1 MASSNRADRFDHL
14 YKALRKHYKPI
25 VDPTDRRVLDCLLYA
40 CCLEDASHEAADEAF
55 AKLQQTY
62 FDANEIRVTTIAELS
77 ESLTSL
83 PKAAAAAGRL
93 KKSLQSLFEA
103 RYSFDIDDLKKANLG
118 KAVEEVAAWEGTSK
132 FVMGYVTQHA
142 FGGHSI
148 PVDNQI
154 LSVCVA
160 LELLTTTEA
169 SKGVLPGIERAI
181 PKNKGLEF
189 ASLLHQ
195 FAVEYTTD
203 FHHPIVNAI
212 FKEMGVANKVRVSF
226 VAPLPVKETEKAP
239 LAGTAQHLE
248 ATNAKAKAEKQ
259 AAAAVL
265 EASAPPAPK
274 TPTKTASKQDSPVAS
289 ATKPTKMAA
298 VNSNIKTLTPKEAAQ
313 KEKASEKTSGKKPVA
328 ADPKPTKKGDTK
340 AGDEKVAAKGDTK
353 AAGKPADKNA
363 KANQSTKA
371 SAAAKSS
378 DLKAADQKATAK
390 KAPAAK
396 SPAKPADAKTKT
408 AKPAPT
414 TKSIKPAP
422 AKSTAAKPTP
432 SKPTST
438 DKSKKNA
445 DPPKSAAPASKKGTA
460 AKQLPVKAVTK
471 KNTKPR

>member
-14 YKALRKHYKPI
+14 YKSLRKHYKPI
-25 VDPTDRRVLDCLLYA
+25 VDPSDRRVLDCLLYA

-62 FDANEIRVTTIAELS
+62 FDANEIRVTTVAELS

-160 LELLTTTEA
+160 LELLTSTEA
-169 SKGVLPGIERAI
+169 NKGVLPGIERAI

-195 FAVEYTTD
+195 FAVEYTAD
-203 FHHPIVNAI
+203 FHHPVVNAI

-226 VAPLPVKETEKAP
+226 VAPLPVKESEKAP

-259 AAAAVL
+259 AAAAL
-265 EASAPPAPK
+265 LAPSAAPAPK
-274 TPTKTASKQDSPVAS
+274 APAKSSSKQDLPA
-289 ATKPTKMAA
+289 ATAAKPTKMAA
-298 VNSNIKTLTPKEAAQ
+298 INSNIKTLTPKEAAQ
-313 KEKASEKTSGKKPVA
+313 KEKASGKKPVVV
-328 ADPKPTKKGDTK
+328 DPKASKKGDAK
-340 AGDEKVAAKGDTK
+340 ASAKVGTK
-353 AAGKPADKNA
+353 AADKPADKKA
-363 KANQSTKA
+363 KATQSTKA
-371 SAAAKSS
+371 APASKSA
-378 DLKAADQKATAK
+378 DLKAANPKSAAK
-390 KAPAAK
+390 KSSAAK
-396 SPAKPADAKTKT
+396 SPAKPLDAKSKPAKTAPATKT
-408 AKPAPT
+408 VKPVPGKSAPAKPVAAKPA
-414 TKSIKPAP
+414 
-422 AKSTAAKPTP
+422 
-432 SKPTST
+432 SKE
-438 DKSKKNA
+438 KSKKNA
-445 DPPKSAAPASKKGTA
+445 DPPKATTPASKKGTA

>member
-25 VDPTDRRVLDCLLYA
+25 VDPSDRRVLDCLLYA

-62 FDANEIRVTTIAELS
+62 FDANEIRVTTVAELS

-160 LELLTTTEA
+160 LELLTTAEA
-169 SKGVLPGIERAI
+169 NKGVLPGIERAI

-203 FHHPIVNAI
+203 FHHPVVNAI

-226 VAPLPVKETEKAP
+226 VAPLPVKESEKAP

-259 AAAAVL
+259 AAAALL
-265 EASAPPAPK
+265 EASAPPTPK
-274 TPTKTASKQDSPVAS
+274 APTKSSSKQDSPAATVA
-289 ATKPTKMAA
+289 KPTKMAA

-313 KEKASEKTSGKKPVA
+313 KEKASGKKPVA
-328 ADPKPTKKGDTK
+328 VDPKTSKKGDVKTGDAK
-340 AGDEKVAAKGDTK
+340 ASAKAEPK
-353 AAGKPADKNA
+353 ATDKPADKTA
-363 KANQSTKA
+363 KATQSSKA
-371 SAAAKSS
+371 TTASKSS
-378 DLKAADQKATAK
+378 DLKAADPKAAAK
-390 KAPAAK
+390 KSSDTK
-396 SPAKPADAKTKT
+396 SPAKPADAKTKS
-408 AKPAPT
+408 AKPAPPAKT
-414 TKSIKPAP
+414 VKPVP
-422 AKSTAAKPTP
+422 AKSASTKSVAAKPA
-432 SKPTST
+432 ST

-445 DPPKSAAPASKKGTA
+445 DPPKPTTPASKKGTA

>member
-14 YKALRKHYKPI
+14 YKALRKHYKSI
-25 VDPTDRRVLDCLLYA
+25 VDPTERRVLDCLLYA

-62 FDANEIRVTTIAELS
+62 FDANEIRVTTVAELS

-83 PKAAAAAGRL
+83 PKASAAAGRL

-118 KAVEEVAAWEGTSK
+118 KAIEEVTAWEGTSK
-132 FVMGYVTQHA
+132 FVMSYVTQHA

-160 LELLTTTEA
+160 LELLTTIEA
-169 SKGVLPGIERAI
+169 NKGVLPGIERAI

-203 FHHPIVNAI
+203 FHHPIVNSV
-212 FKEMGVANKVRVSF
+212 FKEMGVANKVRVTF
-226 VAPLPVKETEKAP
+226 VAPPPAKEPEKAP

-259 AAAAVL
+259 AAAA
-265 EASAPPAPK
+265 AA
-274 TPTKTASKQDSPVAS
+274 TPTPKPATKTSSKQDSAPLTA
-289 ATKPTKMAA
+289 AKPSKMAA

-313 KEKASEKTSGKKPVA
+313 KEAAKKSNSVDSKTSKKSDVKPSA
-328 ADPKPTKKGDTK
+328 KADAKPDPKSDPKPD
-340 AGDEKVAAKGDTK
+340 
-353 AAGKPADKNA
+353 
-363 KANQSTKA
+363 
-371 SAAAKSS
+371 AKSS
-378 DLKAADQKATAK
+378 AKSAVPSQPSKTAPSTKTLDSKDPAK
-390 KAPAAK
+390 KIAAP
-396 SPAKPADAKTKT
+396 KTPSKT
-408 AKPAPT
+408 ADVNTKT
-414 TKSIKPAP
+414 TKSAPANQTVKAVPAKPAP
-422 AKSTAAKPTP
+422 AKPVSAKPI
-432 SKPTST
+432 SS
-438 DKSKKNA
+438 DKSKKNMA
-445 DPPKSAAPASKKGTA
+445 PPKASAPVSKKGTA
-460 AKQLPVKAVTK
+460 PKQLPVKAVTK

>member
-25 VDPTDRRVLDCLLYA
+25 VDPSDRRVLDCLLYA

-62 FDANEIRVTTIAELS
+62 FDANEIRVTTVAELS

-169 SKGVLPGIERAI
+169 NKGVLPGIERAI

-203 FHHPIVNAI
+203 FHHSIVNAI
-212 FKEMGVANKVRVSF
+212 FKEMGVANKVRISF
-226 VAPLPVKETEKAP
+226 VAPLPVKESEKAP

-259 AAAAVL
+259 AAAAL
-265 EASAPPAPK
+265 LDASATPAAKAPNK
-274 TPTKTASKQDSPVAS
+274 TSSKQDSSTVT

-313 KEKASEKTSGKKPVA
+313 KEKVSGKKPLAV
-328 ADPKPTKKGDTK
+328 DPKTSKKGDAK
-340 AGDEKVAAKGDTK
+340 AGDAKASVKTETK
-353 AAGKPADKNA
+353 AAGKPADKNT
-363 KANQSTKA
+363 KVNQSTKA
-371 SAAAKSS
+371 APASRAA
-378 DLKAADQKATAK
+378 DLKAADPKAGAK
-390 KAPAAK
+390 KNSVSK
-396 SPAKPADAKTKT
+396 SPAKPVDTKAKP

-414 TKSIKPAP
+414 TKTVTPVPAKSAP
-422 AKSTAAKPTP
+422 AKPVAAKPA
-432 SKPTST
+432 ST
-438 DKSKKNA
+438 DKAKKNS
-445 DPPKSAAPASKKGTA
+445 DPPKAAVPASKKGTA

>member
-40 CCLEDASHEAADEAF
+40 CCLEDSSHEAADEAF

-62 FDANEIRVTTIAELS
+62 FDANEIRVTTVAELS

-83 PKAAAAAGRL
+83 PKAAAAASRL

-132 FVMGYVTQHA
+132 FVMAYVTQHA
-142 FGGHSI
+142 FGGHAI

-154 LSVCVA
+154 LSVCVG
-160 LELLTTTEA
+160 LELLTTAEA

-195 FAVEYTTD
+195 FAVEYATD
-203 FHHPIVNAI
+203 FHHPIVNSV
-212 FKEMGVANKVRVSF
+212 FKEMGVPNKVKVSF
-226 VAPLPVKETEKAP
+226 VAPLPTKEPEKAP

-259 AAAAVL
+259 AAAAEL
-265 EASAPPAPK
+265 AAASPPATTPK
-274 TPTKTASKQDSPVAS
+274 VSSKTSTKTDSAAASPS
-289 ATKPTKMAA
+289 KPSKMAA
-298 VNSNIKTLTPKEAAQ
+298 ANTNIKTLTPKEAAL
-313 KEKASEKTSGKKPVA
+313 KEKTASKKA
-328 ADPKPTKKGDTK
+328 ETIDPKTPPKVDVKK
-340 AGDEKVAAKGDTK
+340 
-353 AAGKPADKNA
+353 
-363 KANQSTKA
+363 
-371 SAAAKSS
+371 
-378 DLKAADQKATAK
+378 
-390 KAPAAK
+390 
-396 SPAKPADAKTKT
+396 PAKPDSKT
-408 AKPAPT
+408 
-414 TKSIKPAP
+414 P
-422 AKSTAAKPTP
+422 AKSA
-432 SKPTST
+432 KPTST
-438 DKSKKNA
+438 PTAKVTADKKSLDSKSAAKTGVASKTPTKAPEVKAKTTKSVPASKTVKATPAKGPTAKAPSSDKSKKKA
-445 DPPKSAAPASKKGTA
+445 DPPKASAPVSKKGTA
-460 AKQLPVKAVTK
+460 PKQLPVKAATK

>member
-14 YKALRKHYKPI
+14 YKALRKHYKTI
-25 VDPTDRRVLDCLLYA
+25 VDPSDRRVLDCLLYA

-62 FDANEIRVTTIAELS
+62 FDANEIRVTTVAELS

-118 KAVEEVAAWEGTSK
+118 KAIEEVAAWEGTSK

-160 LELLTTTEA
+160 LELLTTAEA
-169 SKGVLPGIERAI
+169 NKGVLPGIERAI

-195 FAVEYTTD
+195 FAVEYTAD
-203 FHHPIVNAI
+203 FHQPVVNAI

-226 VAPLPVKETEKAP
+226 VAPLPVKESEKAP

-259 AAAAVL
+259 AAAAL
-265 EASAPPAPK
+265 LAPSAAPAPK
-274 TPTKTASKQDSPVAS
+274 APIKSSSKQDSPA
-289 ATKPTKMAA
+289 ATAAKPTKMAA
-298 VNSNIKTLTPKEAAQ
+298 INSNIKTLTPKEAAQ
-313 KEKASEKTSGKKPVA
+313 KEKASGKKPVA
-328 ADPKPTKKGDTK
+328 VDPKPSKKGD
-340 AGDEKVAAKGDTK
+340 
-353 AAGKPADKNA
+353 A
-363 KANQSTKA
+363 KASAKATQSTKA
-371 SAAAKSS
+371 APASKSAGLKAANPKAAAKKSS
-378 DLKAADQKATAK
+378 DT
-390 KAPAAK
+390 K
-396 SPAKPADAKTKT
+396 SPAKPVVAKSKPAKPVPATKT
-408 AKPAPT
+408 IKPVPAKSAPAKPVAAKPA
-414 TKSIKPAP
+414 
-422 AKSTAAKPTP
+422 
-432 SKPTST
+432 ST

-445 DPPKSAAPASKKGTA
+445 APPKVTAPATKKGTA